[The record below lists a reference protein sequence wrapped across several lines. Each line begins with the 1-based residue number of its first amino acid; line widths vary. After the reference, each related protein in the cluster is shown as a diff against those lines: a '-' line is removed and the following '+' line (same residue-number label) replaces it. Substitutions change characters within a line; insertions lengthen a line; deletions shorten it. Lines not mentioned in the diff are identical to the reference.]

1 MTGVEIFFGVA
12 LGILGYVIFR
22 ALMLGFYTV
31 APNERA
37 VLTSF
42 GRAQRINGTTLD
54 TPLADELPESDKER
68 YSYPQLQVIGPGG
81 PYFRWPWQRVH
92 KVNIAIATASI
103 AYDPESPDANQG
115 GMILEAVTQDQLNIG
130 VTGQIRF
137 SISES
142 NLYAFLFGV
151 KNPVA
156 HVMGY
161 FVSVLRERIATFK
174 APAADATG
182 APATDMPFEGISIN
196 DLRKNL
202 NLLNEQMDRE
212 CRSSAARYGI
222 VLDASLI
229 TGMDPPQQIESAL
242 AAIST
247 AHNEVSSEIS
257 LAQALADQR
266 IEQSKRA
273 VEIQTMNAEA
283 EVEPLRWLA
292 EQLRLLKNTG
302 SDAIPGYL
310 RNVRLELY
318 KRAKRI
324 ILGLGI

>member
-1 MTGVEIFFGVA
+1 MTEIGILLGIAFGVIA
-12 LGILGYVIFR
+12 YLFFR

-42 GRAQRINGTTLD
+42 GRAQRIKGTTLD
-54 TPLADELPESDKER
+54 TPLADDLPASDRER
-68 YSYPQLQVIGPGG
+68 YSYPQLNVIGPGG
-81 PYFRWPWQRVH
+81 PYFRWPWQKVH
-92 KVNIAIATASI
+92 KVNVAISTANI
-103 AYDPESPDANQG
+103 AYDPETPSANEG
-115 GMILEAVTQDQLNIG
+115 GTVLEAVTQDQLNIG

-137 SISES
+137 SVSES
-142 NLYAFLFGV
+142 NLYAYLFGV

-156 HVMGY
+156 HVTGY
-161 FVSVLRERIATFK
+161 FVAILRERIATFK
-174 APAADATG
+174 APQTEG
-182 APATDMPFEGISIN
+182 VPGSPSDMPFEGISIN

-229 TGMDPPQQIESAL
+229 TGMDPPQQIEGAL
-242 AAIST
+242 AAINT
-247 AHNEVSSEIS
+247 AHNEVSAEIS

-266 IEQSKRA
+266 IEESKRA

-283 EVEPLRWLA
+283 EVEPLRWMS
-292 EQLRLLKNTG
+292 EQLRLLKKTG
-302 SDAIPGYL
+302 ADAIPGYL
-310 RNVRLELY
+310 RNVRLDLY
-318 KRAKRI
+318 KRARRI
-324 ILGLGI
+324 ILDLR

>member
-1 MTGVEIFFGVA
+1 MTGIGILLGMAFGVV
-12 LGILGYVIFR
+12 GYVIFR
-22 ALMLGFYTV
+22 ALMMGFYTV

-42 GRAQRINGTTLD
+42 GRAHRINGTTLD
-54 TPLADELPESDKER
+54 TPLADDLPESDRER
-68 YSYPQLQVIGPGG
+68 YSYPQLYVVQPGG
-81 PYFRWPWQRVH
+81 PYFRWPWQKVH
-92 KVNIAIATASI
+92 KVNIAISTASI
-103 AYDPESPDANQG
+103 AYDPENPTANTG
-115 GMILEAVTQDQLNIG
+115 GTVLDAVTRDQLNIG
-130 VTGQIRF
+130 VTGQIRY

-142 NLYAFLFGV
+142 NLYAYLFGV
-151 KNPVA
+151 KNPGA

-161 FVSVLRERIATFK
+161 FVSVLRERIATFQ
-174 APAADATG
+174 APQVEGAAAG
-182 APATDMPFEGISIN
+182 PADLPFDGISIN

-202 NLLNEQMDRE
+202 NLLNEQMDQE

-229 TGMDPPQQIESAL
+229 TGMDPPQQIEGAL
-242 AAIST
+242 AAINT
-247 AHNEVSSEIS
+247 AHNEVSSELS

-292 EQLRLLKNTG
+292 DQLRTLKKTG
-302 SDAIPGYL
+302 DNAIPGYL
-310 RNVRLELY
+310 RNVRLDLY
-318 KRAKRI
+318 KRARRI
-324 ILGLGI
+324 ILDQRS